1 MNWIR
6 PLRPGLNVGSRS
18 GFAVPRYVIAVLA
31 LAGVTLVAA
40 LPAEA
45 RCVHSGQIYSCT
57 VPRGK
62 PIMMSCFGVSRG
74 LLSCIDFS
82 GKTVLVGQ
90 HWKNQVKS
98 APDSTDTESDT
109 STQLASSAD
118 AAAAD
123 ALFDSQLSSALEANA
138 SKSTT
143 STSASSTAR
152 KRQR

>member
-6 PLRPGLNVGSRS
+6 PLRPGLNVG
-18 GFAVPRYVIAVLA
+18 PRCLIAALVTAGAMLVA
-31 LAGVTLVAA
+31 LA
-40 LPAEA
+40 PAEA

-90 HWKNQVKS
+90 HWKNQVKTV
-98 APDSTDTESDT
+98 PDSTDTESDT

-143 STSASSTAR
+143 STSASSTTR
-152 KRQR
+152 KKQR